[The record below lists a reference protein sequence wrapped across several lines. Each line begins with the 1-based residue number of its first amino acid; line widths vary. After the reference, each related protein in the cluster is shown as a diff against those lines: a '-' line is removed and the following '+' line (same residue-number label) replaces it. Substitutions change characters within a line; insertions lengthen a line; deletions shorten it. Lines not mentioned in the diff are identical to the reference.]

1 MEEQRLFSFN
11 RPVEEVKPL
20 RRTRKNRRKNAPKIP
35 RQTLSK
41 VEEDLKAEYRKYVNS
56 IRRKKSCKVQSFRA
70 FAKQRF
76 GKKTRGKK
84 SSKKSIGE
92 LSSFGM
98 PVSAEKDV
106 STEET
111 PVVEAPVV
119 EAPVVEAPVVETP
132 VEETP
137 VVEAPVV
144 EAPVEETP
152 VEETPVSTEEIPVE
166 GSPAPEGEKK
176 PEEGGIVKSLT
187 DTLGLTT
194 EEPKKEGGKR
204 HKRKSRGKKR
214 GGKKSC
220 GRGRK

>member
-20 RRTRKNRRKNAPKIP
+20 RRTRKNKRKNAPKIP
-35 RQTLSK
+35 RKTLSK

-56 IRRKKSCKVQSFRA
+56 IRRKKSCKVKSFRA

-84 SSKKSIGE
+84 TGKKSSGE
-92 LSSFGM
+92 LSSFGI
-98 PVSAEKDV
+98 PVSAETDV
-106 STEET
+106 ST
-111 PVVEAPVV
+111 VEAPTV
-119 EAPVVEAPVVETP
+119 EAPTVESPFKETP
-132 VEETP
+132 VEAPT
-137 VVEAPVV
+137 VEAPTV
-144 EAPVEETP
+144 EEPVET
-152 VEETPVSTEEIPVE
+152 PVE

-176 PEEGGIVKSLT
+176 PEEGGVMKSLT

-194 EEPKKEGGKR
+194 EEPKKEGGKGR
-204 HKRKSRGKKR
+204 KRKSCGKKR
-214 GGKKSC
+214 GGRKSR